1 MTHTSPVM
9 TSHTLPSPD
18 HDGTHDHGASHDR
31 HDHDGMPALERRC
44 DVAIIGGSAAGLAA
58 ALR

>member
-1 MTHTSPVM
+1 MTHTSPVT

-31 HDHDGMPALERRC
+31 HDHDGMPALERRY
-44 DVAIIGGSAAGLAA
+44 DVAVIGGSAAGLAT